1 MTLKMIN
8 NNDNQYDVGDEDNI
22 DEDDEDEHDNA

>member
-8 NNDNQYDVGDEDNI
+8 NNYIQYEVGDEDNF